1 MDKLP
6 ILYSFRRCPYA
17 MRARIFIKLCQIHVE
32 IREVHLKSIPQEM
45 INISPKSTVPVLHFY
60 DGKVLEESLEIMDWA
75 MNLNDKHDLK
85 KSKLENIEKTK
96 EILDIIDSSFKLNLD
111 KYKYNNRYKNIEPP
125 EHFRD
130 KAIKILSIVEKE
142 LSNNNTWIFND
153 KPSYLDLSI
162 LPFIRQFRIADTHWF
177 DNEMPLN
184 KMRDWL
190 MRFLDWS
197 TFQDIMKK
205 NKNWEVKDQPIYFG
219 K

>member
-45 INISPKSTVPVLHFY
+45 IKISPKATVPVLQIY

-75 MNLNDKHDLK
+75 MEMNDKHNLK
-85 KSKLENIEKTK
+85 KSKHDNYEKTQ
-96 EILDIIDSSFKLNLD
+96 EILDIIDISFKLNLD
-111 KYKYNNRYKNIEPP
+111 KYKYNSRYKNIEPP

-130 KAIKILSIVEKE
+130 KAIKSLSIVEKE

-177 DNEMPLN
+177 DNEMPLI

-190 MRFLDWS
+190 MRFLNWS

>member
-45 INISPKSTVPVLHFY
+45 INISPKSTVPVLQLY

-85 KSKLENIEKTK
+85 KSKFENIEKTK

-111 KYKYNNRYKNIEPP
+111 KYKYNSRYKNIEPP

-130 KAIKILSIVEKE
+130 KAIKILAIVEKE

>member
-1 MDKLP
+1 M
-6 ILYSFRRCPYA
+6 
-17 MRARIFIKLCQIHVE
+17 
-32 IREVHLKSIPQEM
+32 
-45 INISPKSTVPVLHFY
+45 
-60 DGKVLEESLEIMDWA
+60 
-75 MNLNDKHDLK
+75 
-85 KSKLENIEKTK
+85 
-96 EILDIIDSSFKLNLD
+96 
-111 KYKYNNRYKNIEPP
+111 
-125 EHFRD
+125 
-130 KAIKILSIVEKE
+130 
-142 LSNNNTWIFND
+142 SNNNTWIFND

-177 DNEMPLN
+177 DNEMPLK